1 MKEKIVCTVE
11 VVEVGWLAGSCQCY
25 DSYLIGGAISY
36 ALSHTHRHNVAV
48 WQEKEKEKLIN
59 RQTVPLSQLSALFYR

>member
-36 ALSHTHRHNVAV
+36 ALSHTV
-48 WQEKEKEKLIN
+48 
-59 RQTVPLSQLSALFYR
+59 RQAQCSSLAGEGEGEADK